1 LALRIC
7 LQSELPTS
15 RRRGAF
21 ARRKESAVKR
31 ARVIVL
37 GIAIVAALGASWIT
51 KKIVSGPR
59 EVREVEK
66 MVGETPR
73 PSERCDVFG

>member
-1 LALRIC
+1 
-7 LQSELPTS
+7 
-15 RRRGAF
+15 
-21 ARRKESAVKR
+21 
-31 ARVIVL
+31 VL